1 MSQNFKA
8 YFSNT
13 LKLTIIAIIILLLL
27 IPLAMIKGTIRE
39 REQTKETVKEEIA
52 NATAKDQVI
61 SAPKL
66 HYLRTITTNNNNEE
80 THIYEK
86 ANRLDF
92 DTKVNVETLRR
103 SIYEILVYNSTIQI
117 SGNFIASDSL
127 CNQKFCDLQ
136 FKISD
141 FKGLTSIP
149 KLIFFNQEYTFDVIQ
164 DDYNNILSTTIKLPE
179 DLQAGDNLDF
189 HIDLEVKGTESI
201 DFIASAN
208 HTTLKMESTYPHPS
222 FNGDF
227 LPTKRTITDKGFTAE
242 WSVLGI
248 NTSNAANSMA
258 VTFLDPADPYLQ
270 AERSTKYGILIIIM
284 VFVAGLLVEF
294 ITKKKIHIIQYAVI
308 GLSLALFYALLLAFS
323 EFIIFGLSYL
333 IDDHISTYTLFP
345 WNFKEQSCIS
355 FRDFCCSFLRYQ
367 LRTITIRKLCFVIWY
382 TYFIYATF
390 HNNVFHAKQQ
400 YRERGTT
407 PKRGTSLNKSIT
419 INFNRKAPQTGA
431 FLLKNLLK
439 IEIFA
444 FKKVVFLPIIALG
457 LAL

>member
-1 MSQNFKA
+1 MSQNFKV

-39 REQTKETVKEEIA
+39 REQTKESVKEEIA
-52 NATAKDQVI
+52 NATATDQVI
-61 SAPKL
+61 TAPKL

-136 FKISD
+136 FEISD
-141 FKGLTSIP
+141 FKGLKSIP

-164 DDYNNILSTTIKLPE
+164 KSSGVIPYDYNKNILSTTIKLPE

-189 HIDLEVKGTESI
+189 HIDLEVTGTESI

-323 EFIIFGLSYL
+323 EFILFGLSYL
-333 IDDHISTYTLFP
+333 IAALMTTIALTLY
-345 WNFKEQSCIS
+345 
-355 FRDFCCSFLRYQ
+355 FRGILKNKAAY
-367 LRTITIRKLCFVIWY
+367 LLGIFVAL
-382 TYFIYATF
+382 FYA
-390 HNNVFHAKQQ
+390 
-400 YRERGTT
+400 
-407 PKRGTSLNKSIT
+407 
-419 INFNRKAPQTGA
+419 INFVLLQLENFALLSGTLILFMLLSTIMYFTRNSNIEKEEQPQKEA
-431 FLLKNLLK
+431 
-439 IEIFA
+439 
-444 FKKVVFLPIIALG
+444 LP
-457 LAL
+457 

>member
-1 MSQNFKA
+1 MSQNFKV

-27 IPLAMIKGTIRE
+27 IPLAMIKGTIIE
-39 REQTKETVKEEIA
+39 REQTKESVKEEIA
-52 NATAKDQVI
+52 NATATDQVI
-61 SAPKL
+61 TAPKL

-136 FKISD
+136 FEISD
-141 FKGLTSIP
+141 FKGLKSIP

-164 DDYNNILSTTIKLPE
+164 KSSGEIPYDYNKNILSTTIKLPE

-323 EFIIFGLSYL
+323 EFILFGLSYL
-333 IDDHISTYTLFP
+333 IAALMTTIALTLY
-345 WNFKEQSCIS
+345 
-355 FRDFCCSFLRYQ
+355 FRGILKNKAAY
-367 LRTITIRKLCFVIWY
+367 LLGIFVAL
-382 TYFIYATF
+382 FYA
-390 HNNVFHAKQQ
+390 
-400 YRERGTT
+400 
-407 PKRGTSLNKSIT
+407 
-419 INFNRKAPQTGA
+419 INFVLLQLENFALLSGTLILFMLLSTIMYFTRNSNIEKEEQPQKEA
-431 FLLKNLLK
+431 
-439 IEIFA
+439 
-444 FKKVVFLPIIALG
+444 LP
-457 LAL
+457 

>member
-1 MSQNFKA
+1 MSQNFKV

-27 IPLAMIKGTIRE
+27 IPLAMIKGTIIE
-39 REQTKETVKEEIA
+39 REQTKESVKEEIA
-52 NATAKDQVI
+52 NATATDQVI
-61 SAPKL
+61 TAPKL

-136 FKISD
+136 FEISD
-141 FKGLTSIP
+141 FKGLKSIP

-164 DDYNNILSTTIKLPE
+164 KSSGVIPYDYNKNILSTTIKLPE

-189 HIDLEVKGTESI
+189 HIDLEVTGTESI

-323 EFIIFGLSYL
+323 EFILFGLSYL
-333 IDDHISTYTLFP
+333 IAALMTTIALTLY
-345 WNFKEQSCIS
+345 
-355 FRDFCCSFLRYQ
+355 FRGILKNKAAY
-367 LRTITIRKLCFVIWY
+367 LLGIFVAL
-382 TYFIYATF
+382 FYA
-390 HNNVFHAKQQ
+390 
-400 YRERGTT
+400 
-407 PKRGTSLNKSIT
+407 
-419 INFNRKAPQTGA
+419 INFVLLQLENFALLSGTLILFMLLSTIMYFTRNSNIEKEEQPQKEA
-431 FLLKNLLK
+431 
-439 IEIFA
+439 
-444 FKKVVFLPIIALG
+444 LP
-457 LAL
+457 

>member
-1 MSQNFKA
+1 MSQNFKV

-27 IPLAMIKGTIRE
+27 IPLAMIKVTIIE
-39 REQTKETVKEEIA
+39 REQTKESVKEEIA
-52 NATAKDQVI
+52 NATATDQVI
-61 SAPKL
+61 TAPKL

-136 FKISD
+136 FEISD
-141 FKGLTSIP
+141 FKGLKSIP

-164 DDYNNILSTTIKLPE
+164 KSSGEIPYDYNKNILSTTIKLPE

-323 EFIIFGLSYL
+323 EFILFGLSYL
-333 IDDHISTYTLFP
+333 IAALMTTIALTLY
-345 WNFKEQSCIS
+345 
-355 FRDFCCSFLRYQ
+355 FRGILKNKAAY
-367 LRTITIRKLCFVIWY
+367 LLGIFVAL
-382 TYFIYATF
+382 FYA
-390 HNNVFHAKQQ
+390 
-400 YRERGTT
+400 
-407 PKRGTSLNKSIT
+407 
-419 INFNRKAPQTGA
+419 INFVLLQLENFALLSGTLILFMLLSTIMYFTRNSNIEKEEQPQKEA
-431 FLLKNLLK
+431 
-439 IEIFA
+439 
-444 FKKVVFLPIIALG
+444 LP
-457 LAL
+457 

>member
-1 MSQNFKA
+1 MSQNFKV

-27 IPLAMIKGTIRE
+27 IPLAMIKCTIIE
-39 REQTKETVKEEIA
+39 REQTKESVKEEIA
-52 NATAKDQVI
+52 NATATDQVI
-61 SAPKL
+61 TAPKL

-136 FKISD
+136 FEISD
-141 FKGLTSIP
+141 FKGLKSIP

-164 DDYNNILSTTIKLPE
+164 KSSGEIPYDYNKNILSTTIKLPE

-323 EFIIFGLSYL
+323 EFILFGLSYL
-333 IDDHISTYTLFP
+333 IAALMTTIALTLY
-345 WNFKEQSCIS
+345 
-355 FRDFCCSFLRYQ
+355 FRGILKNKAAY
-367 LRTITIRKLCFVIWY
+367 LLGIFVAL
-382 TYFIYATF
+382 FYA
-390 HNNVFHAKQQ
+390 
-400 YRERGTT
+400 
-407 PKRGTSLNKSIT
+407 
-419 INFNRKAPQTGA
+419 INFVLLQLENFALLSGTLILFMLLSTIMYFTRNSNIEKEEQPQKEA
-431 FLLKNLLK
+431 
-439 IEIFA
+439 
-444 FKKVVFLPIIALG
+444 LP
-457 LAL
+457 

>member
-39 REQTKETVKEEIA
+39 REQTKETIQEEIA
-52 NATAKDQVI
+52 NATANDQVI

-136 FKISD
+136 FEISD

-149 KLIFFNQEYTFDVIQ
+149 KLIFFNQEYTFDVIH

-248 NTSNAANSMA
+248 NTSNIANSMA

-333 IDDHISTYTLFP
+333 IAALMTTIALTLY
-345 WNFKEQSCIS
+345 
-355 FRDFCCSFLRYQ
+355 FRGILKNKAAY
-367 LRTITIRKLCFVIWY
+367 LLGIFVAL
-382 TYFIYATF
+382 FYA
-390 HNNVFHAKQQ
+390 
-400 YRERGTT
+400 
-407 PKRGTSLNKSIT
+407 
-419 INFNRKAPQTGA
+419 INFVLLQLENFALLSGTLILFMLLSTIMYFTRNSNIEKEEQPQKEA
-431 FLLKNLLK
+431 
-439 IEIFA
+439 
-444 FKKVVFLPIIALG
+444 LP
-457 LAL
+457 